1 MPDMPNTIASPA
13 NLGLGL
19 IVHLLTGTIAG
30 VANDIFGLG
39 PAGGHPPLAVAG
51 LAGAVLGGGDGGL
64 SLSITLRAGPLFIHV
79 ASPLRRDR

>member
-19 IVHLLTGTIAG
+19 VLHLLTGTIAG

-39 PAGGHPPLAVAG
+39 PAGGHPTLAVASF
-51 LAGAVLGGGDGGL
+51 AGAVLGCGDGGL
-64 SLSITLRAGPLFIHV
+64 SLSFTFRAGPLFVHV